1 MDDKR
6 GYATNQEVEMTEAK
20 AEKKKSQRWN
30 DIDGVKE
37 EGTHYGIKDHLFIC
51 YPFIYAIFIFLFR
64 YIPQAYIV
72 T

>member
-1 MDDKR
+1 
-6 GYATNQEVEMTEAK
+6 MTEAK

-64 YIPQAYIV
+64 YIP
-72 T
+72 